1 MGVIPEGKTEG
12 QGRKGKTKG
21 LSATKTGLKHSE
33 NRQGAGQSFG
43 TTGFSATAQKMGRG
57 KVSRK

>member
-21 LSATKTGLKHSE
+21 LSATKTGLKSRHT
-33 NRQGAGQSFG
+33 FT
-43 TTGFSATAQKMGRG
+43 TTGSGKTNKKSGLAGLTGRG
-57 KVSRK
+57 KQ